1 MKKFTSPL
9 SFFLSLFLLA
19 GLVSP
24 AALADGQEIL
34 FSVEA
39 AAAILIDADTG
50 EVLYEQA
57 PDERR
62 FPASITKVMTGLLTV
77 EAVERGELTL
87 ETTVTLSDTLYTG
100 IGWGGSTQNL
110 EPGEVLTI
118 RDLLNC
124 ALIPSANEACNA
136 LAEAISGSIPAF
148 VELMTQRAQE
158 LGMTS
163 TQFMNTHGYHDDNH
177 YTTARDIAKMCQTA
191 MALPVFREIV
201 SRGTYTVPATNLHD
215 ARVLQD
221 TNALVSGAK
230 VSGFRYQYVWR

>member
-77 EAVERGELTL
+77 EAVE
-87 ETTVTLSDTLYTG
+87 D
-100 IGWGGSTQNL
+100 
-110 EPGEVLTI
+110 
-118 RDLLNC
+118 
-124 ALIPSANEACNA
+124 
-136 LAEAISGSIPAF
+136 
-148 VELMTQRAQE
+148 
-158 LGMTS
+158 
-163 TQFMNTHGYHDDNH
+163 
-177 YTTARDIAKMCQTA
+177 
-191 MALPVFREIV
+191 
-201 SRGTYTVPATNLHD
+201 
-215 ARVLQD
+215 
-221 TNALVSGAK
+221 
-230 VSGFRYQYVWR
+230 